1 MSSLAQPEN
10 PVDRPSLLPY
20 GASVIGLCLAL
31 GIAGVILAQRYGFP
45 IAIAVPVVIAFCWQA
60 ALYWTAALQTS
71 RRVVEQAL
79 TPVGLAASLVA
90 ASVAPYAIYAAPT
103 GKFSW
108 ISLLKLSLLCTCIVL
123 PYVLF
128 PVRNQKFA
136 WQDAVVVCALAYP
149 MVSGLSYFF
158 IDIYVGFKLPAHRLD
173 ALGRLMLIPL
183 GLFVFLS
190 LRQLQGVGFRLVPL
204 RRDWRPA
211 LGSLAYGLPWLILV
225 SLLTGFV
232 RWDPPLDEP
241 LWALGGAVGK
251 LVGIYCTTALAEE
264 FLLRGVIQNLTAAST
279 GRPMLAQG
287 VSALLFGAL
296 HLGRGVFPNL
306 PNAASAAV
314 LGWFCGRAYAKSG
327 TVTAAMITHA
337 LAVAAQELFFA

>member
-10 PVDRPSLLPY
+10 PVDRPSLRPY
-20 GASVIGLCLAL
+20 GASMLGLCLAL
-31 GIAGVILAQRYGFP
+31 GIAGVILAQRYGFSA
-45 IAIAVPVVIAFCWQA
+45 AIAAPVVIAFCWQA
-60 ALYWTAALQTS
+60 ALYWTAALQTP

-79 TPVGLAASLVA
+79 TPVRLAASVVA
-90 ASVAPYAIYAAPT
+90 ASVAPYVIYAVPT
-103 GKFSW
+103 GRFSW
-108 ISLLKLSLLCTCIVL
+108 VSLLKLSLLCACIAL

-128 PVRNQKFA
+128 PVRNRKFT

-149 MVSGLSYFF
+149 TISGLSSFF
-158 IDIYVGFKLPAHRLD
+158 QDIYVGFEPPAHRLD
-173 ALGRLMLIPL
+173 ALGKLMLIPM
-183 GLFVFLS
+183 GLYAFLS
-190 LRQLQGVGFRLVPL
+190 LRQLRGVGFRLVPL

-211 LGSLAYGLPWLILV
+211 LGSLAYGLPWLISV

-251 LVGIYCTTALAEE
+251 LIGIYCTTALAEE

-279 GRPMLAQG
+279 GRPLLAQG
-287 VSALLFGAL
+287 FSALLFGAA
-296 HLGRGVFPNL
+296 HLGRGVFPNM

-327 TVTAAMITHA
+327 TVAAAMITHA
-337 LAVAAQELFFA
+337 LAVAVQELFFA